1 MKEKL
6 IAKIEEIYGYN
17 QRRKKPVFY
26 GYISGYKRI
35 DLFLLLERGLSCQNC
50 IFKMYGACCLL
61 PHKTVALDK
70 KWKFDDECIFPKSIF
85 EPNEK
90 YRHELD
96 ERRICEFYSFRPV
109 YSKENDIRKWYEEEG
124 DEVFFQKLPIEFSEF
139 SENMEHILIV
149 NKKKRE
155 ELEKNMESKD
165 EELGKMKR
173 TLKTKDEKLE
183 DMNKFIKFFQSE
195 LPDVYK
201 NMRKEFNARSEY
213 D

>member
-26 GYISGYKRI
+26 GYISGYKKI
-35 DLFLLLERGLSCQNC
+35 ELILLKERGLSCQNC
-50 IFKMYGACCLL
+50 IFKMYVACCLL

-70 KWKFDDECIFPKSIF
+70 KWKFDDECIFSKSVF
-85 EPNEK
+85 NPNEK

-96 ERRICEFYSFRPV
+96 ERMICEFYNFRPV
-109 YSKENDIRKWYEEEG
+109 YSKENDIRKWYEEDG
-124 DEVFFQKLPIEFSEF
+124 DEEFFQKLPMEFSKF
-139 SENMEHILIV
+139 SEEMEHILIV

-155 ELEKNMESKD
+155 EMEKKLKSKD
-165 EELGKMKR
+165 KKMEE
-173 TLKTKDEKLE
+173 
-183 DMNKFIKFFQSE
+183 MNKFIKFFQKE

-201 NMRKEFNARSEY
+201 NMRKEFIARSEY